1 MNVSVSAQPPP
12 PSLWLRLVS
21 GVVILGGIFWYA
33 TFLSHYIA
41 PYAGGS
47 DSSGYFNN
55 ARILSEGKFYTHPR
69 ALREQPLQK
78 FGDFANVPL
87 GFSLR
92 PDGFMVPTYPTG
104 YSLQL
109 IATSAFGLD
118 RAPVILNIITAL
130 GCGVLQFL
138 YCRKLGIHPCL
149 SLGGVALLWICPLFL
164 FSAFQPMSDLSAVL
178 WSLAVLYWALLAREN
193 WKYGILCGAALGI
206 SVLVRPTNALL
217 AVPVLVALGLRP
229 RLWFVT
235 AIAGLPFAVF
245 FGYYN
250 WRVYGSPWTIGYSGV
265 SNVLGATFVPH
276 NLAHFAHWI
285 PTLLSPLAV
294 LAIAAPFTALG
305 RQQGMFILASWAV
318 ALIGF
323 YVFYFHSGE
332 HWWYLRFI
340 LPAFPVFIA
349 GALTVLES
357 IFRAGS
363 SRRLITGI
371 ALGILLIFGLGWERH
386 QIAPSDVTNL
396 KGNESSYRDAAQWAN
411 ENLPSNSVVFCMQVS
426 GAFFYYTNFVL
437 FRWEQIDADKY
448 PSALAAI
455 AAEKRPIYAV
465 LYPFEIPEALDKIG
479 GHWTKLSTVG
489 QASVWQR
496 QP

>member
-1 MNVSVSAQPPP
+1 MNDTVSEQPPSTP
-12 PSLWLRLVS
+12 FWLRLIL
-21 GVVILGGIFWYA
+21 GAVILGGICGY
-33 TFLSHYIA
+33 TLFLGRYIA

-47 DSSGYFNN
+47 DSSGYLNN
-55 ARILSEGKFYTHPR
+55 ARILSEGKFYTLPR
-69 ALREQPLQK
+69 ALKEQPVHK

-92 PDGFMVPTYPTG
+92 PDGLMVPTYPTG

-109 IATSAFGLD
+109 IAMSAFGLD

-130 GCGVLQFL
+130 VSGLLFFL
-138 YCRKLGIHPCL
+138 YCRKLGVHSGL

-164 FSAFQPMSDLSAVL
+164 FSAFQPMSDLSTVF
-178 WSLAVLYWALLAREN
+178 WSLAVMYWALLARDN
-193 WKYGILCGAALGI
+193 WKYALLCGASLGI

-217 AVPVLVALGLRP
+217 FVPALIGLGFRP
-229 RLWFVT
+229 RLWLIT
-235 AIAGLPFAVF
+235 AVAGLPAALF

-250 WRVYGSPWTIGYSGV
+250 WRVYGSPLTIGYSGV
-265 SNVLGATFVPH
+265 SNVFGSSFVPH
-276 NLAHFAHWI
+276 NVAHFARWI
-285 PTLLSPLAV
+285 PALLSPLAILLFV
-294 LAIAAPFTALG
+294 APFTALG
-305 RQQGMFILASWAV
+305 RQIGMTILASWAV
-318 ALIGF
+318 VLIGF
-323 YVFYFHSGE
+323 YAFYFHSGE

-349 GALTVLES
+349 GALIVLETLY
-357 IFRAGS
+357 RAGGA
-363 SRRLITGI
+363 RRVLTG
-371 ALGILLIFGLGWERH
+371 LGVTVLLIFGVVWEH
-386 QIAPSDVTNL
+386 WQIRPLDVIHL
-396 KGNESSYRDAAQWAN
+396 KGNESSYRDAARWTN
-411 ENLPSNSVVFCMQVS
+411 DNLPADSVIFCMQVS

-448 PSALAAI
+448 SAALEAI

-465 LYPFEIPEALDKIG
+465 LYPFEIPEALEKIG